1 MAQVWVGYS
10 SNLGFRDLIVA
21 NIDPF
26 FAPVED
32 EDDPVARLVQDFGAD
47 PIGPGDF
54 EAHERTDKALTPGAF
69 LDSVPFS
76 VPASELNGQDCPAC
90 LSSSY
95 KTFLNSKISD
105 GISSY
110 LKFSYIHPYESTLHD
125 YSLDRS
131 ISSRAPPKA

>member
-21 NIDPF
+21 YIDPF

-76 VPASELNGQDCPAC
+76 VPASELNGLDWPNARTVFFVINAAQPRKWRDQNVEIV
-90 LSSSY
+90 LVRDV
-95 KTFLNSKISD
+95 TFD
-105 GISSY
+105 W
-110 LKFSYIHPYESTLHD
+110 D
-125 YSLDRS
+125 
-131 ISSRAPPKA
+131 